1 MFEANVIESARQGS
15 NLQELF
21 FYNGVES
28 QQFKEKN
35 EQCFKNEDIKIVATF
50 QSLVHRQQYDEVRA
64 VYLSGQ
70 CRLSKEFKKFE
81 IDSLLPWFTRKSK
94 AYRKISFLSS

>member
-1 MFEANVIESARQGS
+1 LADSKCPNDLSERLATLKESW
-15 NLQELF
+15 
-21 FYNGVES
+21 ES
-28 QQFKEKN
+28 FAQVL
-35 EQCFKNEDIKIVATF
+35 CFKNEDIKIVATF